1 MTVNILV
8 PMAGLGSRFLKEG
21 FTVPKQLIN
30 VGDKHL
36 IDISLNCLNVRNT
49 KYNLIFVIRDDQV
62 YNFKLDEILKQKY
75 EGAHVVVLDKLTGGS
90 VESCWKAKEFIDNDD
105 PLIIHTLD
113 IEFSPPFDIGWM
125 EKLDADGLI
134 LTFKSNSPNYSYAK
148 IYNEHSP
155 FVVSTAEKKAI
166 SPNACVGIYG
176 FKRGRDF
183 VTYAEQMIRENITTN
198 GEFYIAPL
206 YNLLIK
212 DGLKILTEQVEKMH
226 VFGTPEEFR
235 FYKNNVCKKIGYNPI
250 ALCSDHSGYSTKELF
265 KGVLKAKGLKFI
277 DFGTIVNHDCNYSD
291 YIKQAALAITNGEC
305 DFGFGFCRSGQGVN
319 MCANKFKGIRSALI
333 YNEFAME
340 MAIRHNCANFF
351 AIPTST
357 TDLLDSFIKIA
368 QNNSFDGGRHQLRV
382 SELEEIGRTNDLFKY

>member
-36 IDISLNCLNVRNT
+36 MDISLDCLNVIGT

-75 EGAHVVVLDKLTGGS
+75 LGAHVVVLDKLTGGS
-90 VESCWKAKEFIDNDD
+90 VESCLYAKSYIDNND

-113 IEFSPPFDIGWM
+113 IEFAPPFDVKRM
-125 EKLDADGLI
+125 KRLEVDGLI
-134 LTFKSNSPNYSYAK
+134 LTFKSNSPNYSYVK
-148 IYNEHSP
+148 NYNDGSYA
-155 FVVSTAEKKAI
+155 VRTAEKKAI

-176 FKRGRDF
+176 FKKGSDF
-183 VTYAEQMIRENITTN
+183 CKYAEKMIKEDIRTN

-206 YNLLIK
+206 YNLLIE
-212 DGLKILTEQVEKMH
+212 DGLKIMTEQVEKMH
-226 VFGTPEEFR
+226 VFGTPEEFN
-235 FYKNNVCKKIGYNPI
+235 FYKNNVCKKMGDKPV
-250 ALCSDHSGYSTKELF
+250 ALCSDHSGYNTKELF
-265 KGVLKAKGLKFI
+265 KGVLTSKNIKFI

-291 YIKQAALAITNGEC
+291 YIRQAANAITGGEC
-305 DFGFGFCRSGQGVN
+305 DYGFGFCRSGQGVN
-319 MCANKFKGIRSALI
+319 ICANKFKGIRSALI
-333 YNEFAME
+333 YSEWAME

-351 AIPTST
+351 AIPESIVC
-357 TDLLDSFIKIA
+357 LNKILDIA
-368 QNNSFDGGRHQLRV
+368 INNSFDGGRHQIRV
-382 SELEEIGRTNDLFKY
+382 SELEKIG